1 MHLFEL
7 KINFNKFLNERNIIY
22 MNVYFDTEFTG
33 LHKDTTLISIG
44 LVTENGDTFYA
55 EFNDYDKTQ
64 CNDWIQE
71 NVINNLYG
79 EERIKELRKTEY
91 NAYVYGNKNE
101 ITEELKLWLDL
112 FKGEEIQFVSDVC
125 HYDFVLLIDLFGSAF
140 DLPKNIN
147 PACYDVNQDIARFLD
162 ISNKEAFDKSREDF
176 LWDYGINIPGEKHN
190 SLYDALVIKEIYQF
204 IN

>member
-1 MHLFEL
+1 M
-7 KINFNKFLNERNIIY
+7 NI
-22 MNVYFDTEFTG
+22 YFDTEFTG
-33 LHKDTTLISIG
+33 LHKDTTLISMG

-55 EFNDYDKTQ
+55 EFDDYDKTQ

-125 HYDFVLLIDLFGSAF
+125 HYDFV
-140 DLPKNIN
+140 
-147 PACYDVNQDIARFLD
+147 
-162 ISNKEAFDKSREDF
+162 
-176 LWDYGINIPGEKHN
+176 
-190 SLYDALVIKEIYQF
+190 
-204 IN
+204 

>member
-1 MHLFEL
+1 M
-7 KINFNKFLNERNIIY
+7 
-22 MNVYFDTEFTG
+22 
-33 LHKDTTLISIG
+33 
-44 LVTENGDTFYA
+44 
-55 EFNDYDKTQ
+55 
-64 CNDWIQE
+64 
-71 NVINNLYG
+71 
-79 EERIKELRKTEY
+79 
-91 NAYVYGNKNE
+91 
-101 ITEELKLWLDL
+101 
-112 FKGEEIQFVSDVC
+112 C

>member
-1 MHLFEL
+1 
-7 KINFNKFLNERNIIY
+7 

-33 LHKDTTLISIG
+33 LHKDTTLISMG

-79 EERIKELRKTEY
+79 EERIKELRKTKY